1 MSGQEFS
8 FFEEVA
14 ESVKKWEKK
23 NFNPEEAMSE
33 VGCGVAIAG
42 IVLTVH
48 VAINLSVIISAMCTH
63 AHDIITCMHV
73 YLIRALFMLEH
84 AWTFFNVTTPLEFTQ

>member
-1 MSGQEFS
+1 ME
-8 FFEEVA
+8 
-14 ESVKKWEKK
+14 K

-33 VGCGVAIAG
+33 VSCGVAIAG

-73 YLIRALFMLEH
+73 YLIRALFMLVH
-84 AWTFFNVTTPLEFTQ
+84 AWTFLNDYPFRINTVTILTVP